1 MTMNEYKENLKLF
14 LEDHA
19 NKYEEEPVKEIKSY
33 ERHLMIGALL
43 FAMNAKIIT
52 PIEEEELY
60 QRYVKY

>member
-1 MTMNEYKENLKLF
+1 MNEYKEKLKLF

-19 NKYEEEPVKEIKSY
+19 NKYEKESVKEIKDY

-43 FAMNAKIIT
+43 FAMDAKIIT
-52 PIEEEELY
+52 HFEEEELY

>member
-1 MTMNEYKENLKLF
+1 MNEYKENLKLF

-52 PIEEEELY
+52 PIEEEEFSRIY
-60 QRYVKY
+60 IKR

>member
-1 MTMNEYKENLKLF
+1 MNEYKENLKLF

-19 NKYEEEPVKEIKSY
+19 KKYEEEPVKEIKSY

-52 PIEEEELY
+52 PIEEEEFSRIY
-60 QRYVKY
+60 IKR

>member
-1 MTMNEYKENLKLF
+1 MNEYKEKLKLF

-19 NKYEEEPVKEIKSY
+19 NKYEEETMKEMKRY

-52 PIEEEELY
+52 TWEEDKLY
-60 QRYVKY
+60 RRYVKD